1 MNPTT
6 APPPESSPKRGRTL
20 PPRYFTVALL
30 AMILLAL
37 VVPAARVLDVPWN
50 LLGLVPVLL
59 GAAINV
65 LADRQFTRAGT
76 TVKPFEV
83 SSALV
88 TDGIFRFTRNPMYL
102 GMACM
107 LVGVAMLLREL
118 TPWLVVPVFAA
129 VMQSVFVRS
138 EERMLEEHFGEA
150 WRAYTA
156 RVRQWI

>member
-1 MNPTT
+1 M
-6 APPPESSPKRGRTL
+6 
-20 PPRYFTVALL
+20 V
-30 AMILLAL
+30 LLAL
-37 VVPAARVLDVPWN
+37 LVPVARVLGFPWN

-65 LADRQFTRAGT
+65 LADRQFKRAGT

-102 GMACM
+102 GMLCM

-118 TPWLVVPVFAA
+118 TPWLVAPVFAA

-150 WRAYTA
+150 WRAYAA